1 MVWFGLTL
9 IKPNYFISINYRNL
23 GDTVCIWIKTKGI
36 DMKSSSHDPSIHWKT
51 IHELKK
57 LPETSTKCLDKN
69 FVKIFE
75 PRPPDIEI
83 SHRSWIDWKD
93 LEIPKQLWLLIKWF
107 NWRRE

>member
-1 MVWFGLTL
+1 
-9 IKPNYFISINYRNL
+9 
-23 GDTVCIWIKTKGI
+23 
-36 DMKSSSHDPSIHWKT
+36 MKSSSHDPSIHWKT

-83 SHRSWIDWKD
+83 SHRS
-93 LEIPKQLWLLIKWF
+93 
-107 NWRRE
+107 